1 LIFCMLPASLL
12 RPGLVER
19 APRGS
24 TVRDISTLCDIY
36 RSLRLRAISNARGRR
51 DEPAAL
57 GRCPSLLVQ
66 QAAQMPPAQA
76 LANLHR

>member
-1 LIFCMLPASLL
+1 MFPASLL

-24 TVRDISTLCDIY
+24 AVRNNY